1 MEKKF
6 LTELKVG
13 DTIYMLDDK
22 TVTENGVEELTADSV
37 DIINDCL
44 VVECGGET
52 LIDWPISQLYD
63 CETIH
68 DYDTNSNCVYCG
80 TTRECVVC
88 DFNKCI
94 DRKLD
99 YYESKLKH
107 IKGVIEKL
115 KSQKLPL

>member
-1 MEKKF
+1 MKRKF
-6 LTELKVG
+6 VTDLKVG
-13 DTIYMLDDK
+13 DTIYLLDDQK
-22 TVTENGVEELTADSV
+22 VSEKGVEELTADSV
-37 DIINDCL
+37 EIINDCL
-44 VVECGGET
+44 VIKCGDET

-80 TTRECVVC
+80 TTRKSVVR
-88 DFNKCI
+88 DFNKSI

>member
-1 MEKKF
+1 MKRKF
-6 LTELKVG
+6 LTDLKVG
-13 DTIYMLDDK
+13 DTIYLLDDK
-22 TVTENGVEELTADSV
+22 KVTENGVEELIADSV

-44 VVECGGET
+44 VVKCGDET
-52 LIDWPISQLYD
+52 VIDWPISQLYD
-63 CETIH
+63 CDITH

-80 TTRECVVC
+80 TTRESVVR
-88 DFNKCI
+88 DFNKSI

>member
-1 MEKKF
+1 MKKKF
-6 LTELKVG
+6 LTDLKVG
-13 DTIYMLDDK
+13 DKIYLLDDK
-22 TVTENGVEELTADSV
+22 KVSENGVEELIADSV

-44 VVECGGET
+44 VVECGGKT
-52 LIDWPISQLYD
+52 LIDWPIYQLYE

-80 TTRECVVC
+80 TTRESVVR
-88 DFNKCI
+88 DFNKSI
-94 DRKLD
+94 DGKIY

-107 IKGVIEKL
+107 IKGVIENL

>member
-6 LTELKVG
+6 LTDLKVG
-13 DTIYMLDDK
+13 DTIYMLDDQK
-22 TVTENGVEELTADSV
+22 VTENGVEELTADSV

-68 DYDTNSNCVYCG
+68 DYDINSNCVYCG
-80 TTRECVVC
+80 TTRESVVR
-88 DFNKCI
+88 DFNKSI

-107 IKGVIEKL
+107 IQGVIEKL

>member
-6 LTELKVG
+6 LTDLKVG
-13 DTIYMLDDK
+13 DTIYMLDDQK
-22 TVTENGVEELTADSV
+22 VTENGVEELIADSV

-44 VVECGGET
+44 VVECGGEPV
-52 LIDWPISQLYD
+52 IDWPISQLYD
-63 CETIH
+63 CDIIH

-80 TTRECVVC
+80 TTRESVVR
-88 DFNKCI
+88 DFNKSI
-94 DRKLD
+94 DRKVD

-107 IKGVIEKL
+107 IKGVIENL

>member
-6 LTELKVG
+6 LTDLKVG
-13 DTIYMLDDK
+13 DTIYMLDDQK
-22 TVTENGVEELTADSV
+22 VTENGIEELTADSV

-68 DYDTNSNCVYCG
+68 DYDTESNCVYYG
-80 TTRECVVC
+80 TTRESVVR
-88 DFNKCI
+88 DFNKSI
-94 DRKLD
+94 DRKVD

-115 KSQKLPL
+115 KSKKLPL

>member
-6 LTELKVG
+6 LTDIKVG
-13 DTIYMLDDK
+13 DTIYRLDDK

-44 VVECGGET
+44 VVKCGGET
-52 LIDWPISQLYD
+52 LIDLPISQLYD

-68 DYDTNSNCVYCG
+68 DYDTETNCVYYG
-80 TTRECVVC
+80 TTRESVVR

-94 DRKLD
+94 DRELD
-99 YYESKLKH
+99 YYETKLKD
-107 IKGVIEKL
+107 IKSVIENL

>member
-1 MEKKF
+1 MKRKF
-6 LTELKVG
+6 LTDLKVG
-13 DTIYMLDDK
+13 DKIYLLDDK
-22 TVTENGVEELTADSV
+22 KASENGVEELIADSV

-63 CETIH
+63 CDTIH
-68 DYDTNSNCVYCG
+68 DYDTESNCVYCG
-80 TTRECVVC
+80 TTRKSVVR

-99 YYESKLKH
+99 YYETKLKH

>member
-1 MEKKF
+1 MKKKF

-44 VVECGGET
+44 VVECKGET

-68 DYDTNSNCVYCG
+68 DYDINSNCVYCG
-80 TTRECVVC
+80 TTRESVVR
-88 DFNKCI
+88 DFNKSI
-94 DRKLD
+94 DREVG
-99 YYESKLKH
+99 YYEFKLKH

>member
-1 MEKKF
+1 MKKKF
-6 LTELKVG
+6 LTDLKVG

-22 TVTENGVEELTADSV
+22 KVTENGVEELTADSV
-37 DIINDCL
+37 DIINDCF

-68 DYDTNSNCVYCG
+68 DYDINSNCVYCG
-80 TTRECVVC
+80 TTRESVVR
-88 DFNKCI
+88 DFNKSI
-94 DRKLD
+94 DGKLD
-99 YYESKLKH
+99 YYETKLKH
-107 IKGVIEKL
+107 IKGVIENL

>member
-13 DTIYMLDDK
+13 DTIYLLDDK
-22 TVTENGVEELTADSV
+22 KASENGVEELTTDSV

-44 VVECGGET
+44 VVKCGGKT

-68 DYDTNSNCVYCG
+68 DYDTESNCVYYG
-80 TTRECVVC
+80 TTRECVVR
-88 DFNKCI
+88 DFNRCI
-94 DRKLD
+94 DRELD